1 LPKIKLFFSCSNYS
15 NEVIPFNSSSTSAR
29 DLLAKFLFL
38 SVKTNPSTG
47 SSSSSFSISSSPSSE
62 STFLLKPSSAFSEFF
77 LASNTASI
85 IYIY

>member
-29 DLLAKFLFL
+29 DLSAKFLFS
-38 SVKTNPSTG
+38 SVKTNPSTV
-47 SSSSSFSISSSPSSE
+47 SSSSFSISSSPSSE